1 MYYTQPG
8 VSSGL
13 LAFTGLI
20 SSVSLLLFV
29 VQAFAFFMLG
39 RKARVSYAWMSFIPL
54 LQVFVILAIIRRS
67 AWNVLWLLVPLVDVV
82 LAIIWYV
89 RLFRAFGQNPWWL
102 LLLLVPGVNGLFMIV
117 FTSYMAF
124 SPDIYYDPSAL

>member
-8 VSSGL
+8 LSSGI

-39 RKARVSYAWMSFIPL
+39 RKARISYSWMSFIPL

-82 LAIIWYV
+82 FAIIWYV
-89 RLFRAFGQNPWWL
+89 RLFQAFRQNPWWL
-102 LLLLVPGVNGLFMIV
+102 LLLLVPGVNGLFLVV

-124 SPDIYYDPSAL
+124 SPDIHYDPSAL